1 MTLRAR
7 VERELSLEREPGE
20 RSPAHVS
27 AASGIVAT
35 GAWVY
40 VVVDDEADLGV
51 FARGG
56 GPGRLRPLFDEVL
69 PNDPKQRKAAKPDL
83 EALCLLPQGAG
94 APHGALLAL
103 GSGSSERRLRGVRWC
118 LDRDGALH
126 AGPQTVDLA
135 ALYATIAPDV
145 GELNIEGAT
154 VHDDALL
161 LAQRG
166 NGAEGINAVVRVD
179 LAGVLAAL
187 ASGGAPAGSLVHG
200 VERVDLPEVG
210 GVGASFT
217 DLAALPDGR
226 VLYTA
231 CGEDTDDPVADG
243 EFTGALVG
251 VLGEGKPRRV
261 EPDVK
266 VEGVWVEGTGSAIDL
281 LLVADADD
289 RAVPAPLLSARL

>member
-7 VERELSLEREPGE
+7 VERELVLERAPGE

-40 VVVDDEADLGV
+40 VVVDDEVDLGV

-56 GPGRLRPLFDEVL
+56 GPGRLLPLFDGAL

-83 EALCLLPQGAG
+83 EALCLLPADAD

-103 GSGSSERRLRGVRWC
+103 GSGSSDRRLRGARWR
-118 LDRDGALH
+118 LDRDGSLH
-126 AGPQTVDLA
+126 GGPETVDLGD
-135 ALYATIAPDV
+135 LYAAIAPEV
-145 GELNIEGAT
+145 GELNVEGAT
-154 VHDDALL
+154 VHGDVLL

-166 NGAEGINAVVRVD
+166 NGAEGINAVVGVE
-179 LAGVLAAL
+179 LAGAL
-187 ASGGAPAGSLVHG
+187 EALGRGDAPAGSLVRS
-200 VERVDLPEVG
+200 VERVELPEVG
-210 GVGASFT
+210 GVGAGFT

-226 VLYTA
+226 VLYAA
-231 CGEDTDDPVADG
+231 CGEDTDDPVHDG

-251 VLGEGKPRRV
+251 VLGEGEPRRLQ
-261 EPDVK
+261 PSVK
-266 VEGVWVEGTGSAIDL
+266 VEGVWVEDSGVDL

-289 RAVPAPLLSARL
+289 RAVPAPLLTARL